1 MPSVT
6 LYAFDIVGALLQ
18 GRLSGAQMGWS
29 QRQGGQCGSSVDGSG
44 QCGGP
49 DGPRERVQTA
59 QYAWTTRA
67 EDHAVLTRE
76 SLFFRLG

>member
-1 MPSVT
+1 MAVLLQEQCHPNLISTPSVT
-6 LYAFDIVGALLQ
+6 LYAFDIVEALLQ

-49 DGPRERVQTA
+49 DGPRERVQA
-59 QYAWTTRA
+59 A
-67 EDHAVLTRE
+67 
-76 SLFFRLG
+76 